1 MKRFSFKL
9 QKVLNYRETIVDALL
24 SELAAIRKS
33 YECELARLLDITAL
47 RDSFHDQ
54 MKRDLS
60 CSDPEHIRRA
70 YHYLQELSDQISA
83 QEVIVKRLAAQKDNK
98 TREVIRASRDRKVL
112 EKLKEYK
119 ADQHRRDILI
129 EDQMALDEAGAAL
142 HRRNGAG

>member
-9 QKVLNYRETIVDALL
+9 QKVLNYRETIEDALL
-24 SELAAIRKS
+24 SELAAIQKS
-33 YECELARLLDITAL
+33 YERELARLLDVTAL

-60 CSDPEHIRRA
+60 SCDPEHIRRA

-83 QEVIVKRLAAQKDNK
+83 QEVIVKRLAAQKDSK
-98 TREVIRASRDRKVL
+98 TAEVIRASRDRKVL

-119 ADQHRRDILI
+119 VDEHRRDVLL
-129 EDQMALDEAGAAL
+129 EDQTALDEAGTVL
-142 HRRNGAG
+142 RRHNGAV